1 MCITCGVKHAHGTWQ
16 SCPDSAHTL
25 LLWSGRPRMK
35 YCPAPREHHATTG
48 WPWRTGCHCIL
59 YVKIKESYSPDDQT
73 ARCNIKQSYLCVVA
87 SSCEYISAIP
97 SSPMFL
103 WTLRY
108 FTQLGKPLGAV
119 EGRAVSGLCTWLPDG
134 YSQILRVF
142 VFGPSGLKDY
152 GSATLQNVIPSMDCP
167 PHWIQGMDGIK
178 FCHLATL
185 DMWGD

>member
-1 MCITCGVKHAHGTWQ
+1 
-16 SCPDSAHTL
+16 
-25 LLWSGRPRMK
+25 
-35 YCPAPREHHATTG
+35 
-48 WPWRTGCHCIL
+48 
-59 YVKIKESYSPDDQT
+59 
-73 ARCNIKQSYLCVVA
+73 
-87 SSCEYISAIP
+87 
-97 SSPMFL
+97 MFL